1 MARELGDLL
10 PGVMALRGYRS
21 TDLRH
26 DIVAGIALSALLV
39 PAGMGYAEVAGLPA
53 VTGLYATIAGL
64 LAYAVVGPSRTL
76 ILGPD
81 SSLAPVIGAAIAPLA
96 LADTDR
102 AVSLAGLL
110 ALMVGAV
117 LIVGGLLRLG
127 FVTDLVS
134 KPISIGYLNGIAV
147 VVALSQL
154 PKLLGFSVEA
164 GAVQDEARGL
174 VAGIRDGAV
183 SGAAAAIGVGALVGI
198 VVLRSVA
205 PRVPWLLVAVVASA
219 VVVVTADLDVAVIG
233 SLPGGVPAPSLA
245 HLRLGDVFD
254 LMPAAAGIA
263 IVAFG
268 DSSVLSRTFS
278 MADGDDVDKDQEMV
292 AVGAA
297 NLACGALGGFPICAS
312 SSRTPVARESGA
324 RTQLTGV
331 VGAMV
336 VALLLLVAPDLTRHV
351 PSAALA
357 AVVIAAVLRVAD
369 VRGVI
374 RLWSMNRT
382 EGWLSVAAF
391 AGVVV
396 FGVLEGI
403 AIAVVL
409 SLGAFVA
416 RAWRPHSAEL
426 VRVDGRKGYHDRS
439 RHPHGRRVPGLVIV
453 RFDAPLFFAN
463 CSLFEEVVRDAV
475 ADAPATVRWVI
486 IAADPITDIDTTGAE
501 TLTLLDDALAD
512 QDVTLVFAGLKGTV
526 KDRLAR
532 YGLDQR
538 FGSDRHYST
547 LGVAVSD
554 YVRTT
559 GVDWVDW
566 TDR

>member
-1 MARELGDLL
+1 MARTLGAVM
-10 PGVMALRGYRS
+10 PGLVALRRYQAA
-21 TDLRH
+21 DLRH
-26 DIVAGIALSALLV
+26 DVVAGLALSALLV
-39 PAGMGYAEVAGLPA
+39 PAGMGYAEVAGLPP

-117 LIVGGLLRLG
+117 LILGGLLRLG
-127 FVTDLVS
+127 IVTDLVS
-134 KPISIGYLNGIAV
+134 KPIRVGYLNGIAV
-147 VVALSQL
+147 VVVVSQL
-154 PKLLGFSVEA
+154 PKLLGFSVEG
-164 GAVQDEARGL
+164 GAVHDQVRGL
-174 VAGIRDGAV
+174 IDGIRDGAV
-183 SGAAAAIGVGALVGI
+183 SGVAAAIGVGALAAI
-198 VVLRSVA
+198 IVLRNAV
-205 PRVPWLLVAVVASA
+205 PRIPWILVAIAVSA
-219 VVVVTADLDVAVIG
+219 VVVIAADLDVAVIG

-245 HLRLGDVFD
+245 HLQLGDVVA
-254 LMPAAAGIA
+254 LAPAAAGLA

-268 DSSVLSRTFS
+268 DSSVLSRTFA
-278 MADGDDVDKDQEMV
+278 MADGHDVDKDQEMV

-297 NLACGALGGFPICAS
+297 NLACGALGGFPISAS

-324 RTQLTGV
+324 RTQLTGL
-331 VGAMV
+331 VGAAV
-336 VALLLLVAPDLTRHV
+336 VAALLLVAPGLTRHV

-357 AVVIAAVLRVAD
+357 AVVIAAVLRVVD
-369 VRGVI
+369 VRGVL
-374 RLWSMNRT
+374 RLWTMNRT
-382 EGWLSVAAF
+382 EGWLSIAAF

-403 AIAVVL
+403 GIAVVL

-426 VRVDGRKGYHDRS
+426 VRVDGRKGYHDRA
-439 RHPHGRRVPGLVIV
+439 RHPRGRRVPGLVMV

-463 CSLFEEVVRDAV
+463 CSFFEEVVRDAV
-475 ADAPATVRWVI
+475 ADAPSAARWVI
-486 IAADPITDIDTTGAE
+486 IAGDPITDVDTTGAE
-501 TLTLLDDALAD
+501 TLALLDDALAD
-512 QDVTLVFAGLKGTV
+512 QGVTLVFAGLKGTV

-532 YGLDQR
+532 YGLGER
-538 FGSDRHYST
+538 FGPDRYYST
-547 LGVAVSD
+547 LGAAVSD
-554 YVRTT
+554 YVRST

>member
-1 MARELGDLL
+1 MARTLSDFT
-10 PGVMALRGYRS
+10 PGLVALRRYQAD
-21 TDLRH
+21 DLRH
-26 DIVAGIALSALLV
+26 DVVAGLALSALLV
-39 PAGMGYAEVAGLPA
+39 PAGMGYAEVAGLPP

-96 LADTDR
+96 LADTAR

-117 LIVGGLLRLG
+117 LILGGLLRLG
-127 FVTDLVS
+127 FITDLVS
-134 KPISIGYLNGIAV
+134 KPIRVGYLNGIALV
-147 VVALSQL
+147 VVVSQL
-154 PKLLGFSVEA
+154 PKLLGFSVEG
-164 GAVQDEARGL
+164 GAVQDQFRGL

-183 SGAAAAIGVGALVGI
+183 VGAAASIGIGALVGI
-198 VVLRSVA
+198 VVLRKAA
-205 PRVPWLLVAVVASA
+205 PRIPWILVAIVVSA
-219 VVVVTADLDVAVIG
+219 VGVVVADLDVAVIG

-245 HLRLGDVFD
+245 HLQLGDVFA
-254 LMPAAAGIA
+254 LVPAAVGLA
-263 IVAFG
+263 IVTFG
-268 DSSVLSRTFS
+268 DSSALSRTFA
-278 MADGDDVDKDQEMV
+278 MVDGHDVDKDQEMV

-297 NLACGALGGFPICAS
+297 NLACGALGGFPISAS

-331 VGAMV
+331 VGAAV
-336 VALLLLVAPDLTRHV
+336 VALLLLVAPGLTRHV

-357 AVVIAAVLRVAD
+357 AVVIAAVIRVAD
-369 VRGVI
+369 VRGVL

-382 EGWLSVAAF
+382 EGWLSIAAF

-426 VRVDGRKGYHDRS
+426 VRIDGRKGYHDRS
-439 RHPHGRRVPGLVIV
+439 RHPRGRRVPGLVMV

-463 CSLFEEVVRDAV
+463 CSLFEEIVRDAV
-475 ADAPATVRWVI
+475 ADAPTTVRWVI
-486 IAADPITDIDTTGAE
+486 IVGDPITDIDTTGAE
-501 TLTLLDDALAD
+501 TLVLLDDALAD
-512 QDVTLVFAGLKGTV
+512 QGVTLVFAGLKGTV

-532 YGLDQR
+532 YGLGER
-538 FGSDRHYST
+538 FDPDRCYST
-547 LGVAVSD
+547 LGAAVSD
-554 YVRTT
+554 YVRIT

>member
-1 MARELGDLL
+1 MTRKLSDVL
-10 PGVMALRGYRS
+10 PGLAAFRRYEA

-26 DIVAGIALSALLV
+26 DVVAGLALSALLV
-39 PAGMGYAEVAGLPA
+39 PAGMGYAEVAGLPP

-81 SSLAPVIGAAIAPLA
+81 SSLAPVIGAAVAPLA

-110 ALMVGAV
+110 ALMVGV
-117 LIVGGLLRLG
+117 ILILGGLLRLG

-147 VVALSQL
+147 VVALSQV

-164 GAVQDEARGL
+164 GGIDDEVRGL
-174 VAGIRDGAV
+174 IDGIRDGAV
-183 SGAAAAIGVGALVGI
+183 SAVAAGVGVGALVGI
-198 VVLRSVA
+198 VVLREVA
-205 PRVPWLLVAVVASA
+205 PRIPWMLVAVLASA

-233 SLPGGVPAPSLA
+233 SLPGGVPAPSLD
-245 HLRLGDVFD
+245 HLRFGDVFE
-254 LMPAAAGIA
+254 LVPAAAGIA

-278 MADGDDVDKDQEMV
+278 MADGHDVDKDQEMV

-324 RTQLTGV
+324 RTQLTSV
-331 VGAMV
+331 VGAAV
-336 VALLLLVAPDLTRHV
+336 VALLLLVAPGLTSHV

-369 VRGVI
+369 VRGVVQ
-374 RLWSMNRT
+374 LWSMNRT
-382 EGWLSVAAF
+382 EGWLSLAAF

-426 VRVDGRKGYHDRS
+426 VRVDGRKGYHDRA
-439 RHPHGRRVPGLVIV
+439 RHPHGRRVPGLVMV

-463 CSLFEEVVRDAV
+463 CSFFEDVVRDTV
-475 ADAPATVRWVI
+475 ADSPTPVRWVVI
-486 IAADPITDIDTTGAE
+486 VGDPISDIDSTGAE
-501 TLTLLDDALAD
+501 TLALLDDALAE
-512 QDVTLVFAGLKGTV
+512 QGVTLVFAGLKGTV

-532 YGLDQR
+532 YGMAER
-538 FGSDRHYST
+538 FGPDRHYST
-547 LGVAVSD
+547 LGAAVSD
-554 YVRTT
+554 YVRIT

>member
-1 MARELGDLL
+1 MTRKLSDVL
-10 PGVMALRGYRS
+10 PGLAVFRHYEAV
-21 TDLRH
+21 DLRH
-26 DIVAGIALSALLV
+26 DVVAGLALSALLV
-39 PAGMGYAEVAGLPA
+39 PAGMGYAEVAGLPP

-64 LAYAVVGPSRTL
+64 LAYALVGPSRTL

-110 ALMVGAV
+110 ALMVGV
-117 LIVGGLLRLG
+117 ILILGGLLRLG

-147 VVALSQL
+147 VVAISQL

-164 GAVQDEARGL
+164 GAIDEEVRGL
-174 VAGIRDGAV
+174 VDGIRGGAV
-183 SGAAAAIGVGALVGI
+183 SAVAAGIGVGALVGI
-198 VVLRSVA
+198 VALRAVA
-205 PRVPWLLVAVVASA
+205 PRIPWMLVAVVASA

-245 HLRLGDVFD
+245 HLRFGDVFE
-254 LMPAAAGIA
+254 LVPAAAGIA

-278 MADGDDVDKDQEMV
+278 MADGHDVDKDQEMV

-297 NLACGALGGFPICAS
+297 NLACGALSGFPICAS

-331 VGAMV
+331 VGAAV
-336 VALLLLVAPDLTRHV
+336 VALLLLGAPGLTSHV

-369 VRGVI
+369 VRGVVQ
-374 RLWSMNRT
+374 LWSMNRT
-382 EGWLSVAAF
+382 EGWLSLAAF
-391 AGVVV
+391 AGGVV

-426 VRVDGRKGYHDRS
+426 VRVDGRKGYHDRA
-439 RHPHGRRVPGLVIV
+439 RHPHGRRVPGLVMV

-463 CSLFEEVVRDAV
+463 CSFFEEVVRDTV
-475 ADAPATVRWVI
+475 ADSPTPVRWVVI
-486 IAADPITDIDTTGAE
+486 VGDPISDIDSTGAE
-501 TLTLLDDALAD
+501 TLALLDDALAE
-512 QDVTLVFAGLKGTV
+512 QGVTLVFAGLKGTV

-532 YGLDQR
+532 YGMAER
-538 FGSDRHYST
+538 FGPDRYYST